1 MKILIIL
8 ALLALVVYLA
18 YRMVT
23 VETEIELPAK
33 DSLSDSAP
41 VTEEVLM
48 PDSTFKKSTKIISGV
63 LAALVVLL
71 IAAALLM

>member
-8 ALLALVVYLA
+8 LILALMVYLV
-18 YRMVT
+18 YRAASA
-23 VETEIELPAK
+23 ESDIELQAK
-33 DSLSDSAP
+33 EVEPESVP

-48 PDSTFKKSTKIISGV
+48 PDSAFKKSTKIIGGV
-63 LAALVVLL
+63 FAVLVALL